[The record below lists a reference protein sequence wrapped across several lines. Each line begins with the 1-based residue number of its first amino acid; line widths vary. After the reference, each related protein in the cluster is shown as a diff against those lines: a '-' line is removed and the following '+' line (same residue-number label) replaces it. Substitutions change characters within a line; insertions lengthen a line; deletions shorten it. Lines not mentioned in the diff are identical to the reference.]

1 MFCFEVLV
9 NTKILVL
16 VMTTIFCLSYIF
28 LFYFLIKH
36 ASCISKMSENSSVVI
51 TNLSNDFSYK
61 KCYKN
66 QLLIYNIS
74 GTIFLYKIF

>member
-1 MFCFEVLV
+1 
-9 NTKILVL
+9 
-16 VMTTIFCLSYIF
+16 
-28 LFYFLIKH
+28 
-36 ASCISKMSENSSVVI
+36 MSENSSVVI